1 MCARFLFSRSCKIKT
16 GAQLIRDRGPGV
28 AVLPSL
34 SSAHWPPDA
43 YRRRELPERVLQFGT
58 GMLLRALCAT
68 AVDAANRAGRFNGR
82 VLVVQS
88 TPHGTAPALNAQ
100 DGLFTL
106 VERGLQHG
114 APVERA
120 RLIGAVSRALI
131 ADQQWRAVRE
141 AVTQPELQVIVSN
154 VTEAGFRLDDD
165 APAPSAAGGDGAP
178 PAGFPAKLT
187 DVLHARFARLPD
199 GPPVYVIPTELVP
212 DNGARLAAMVDRVAA
227 RAPDAQRFRD
237 WLARQVCFCSSL
249 VDRITTGAPAAR
261 ERATLETRLGYAD
274 ALLTVAEPYSL
285 WAIEGDPDALRA
297 AFAVDRIDGAPEGV
311 VFASDIGMYAER
323 KLRLLNGAHTALAPL
338 ALLAGVRTVREAA
351 EHPRLGP
358 FMQRLL
364 FDELVPGT
372 ALPAPQA
379 QEFAA
384 SVLERF
390 RNPWLEHE
398 WRVIATNQTAKMRV
412 RVVPVI
418 ERLTAGRGKAPLAL
432 ALACAAHLRFLRP
445 FSGASG
451 WWRGATYPIVDA
463 DLALVARHWQAVL
476 PDATTQPA
484 AAPTPPAALERLV
497 ARALADP
504 ALWGSSLA
512 QVPGLLEACSHSL
525 IVLER
530 DGVEAALSHD

>member
-1 MCARFLFSRSCKIKT
+1 MTVA
-16 GAQLIRDRGPGV
+16 PGV

-34 SSAHWPPDA
+34 SSAHWPSDA
-43 YRRRELPERVLQFGT
+43 YRRQELPERVLQFGT
-58 GMLLRALCAT
+58 GMLLRAVCAT
-68 AVDAANRAGRFNGR
+68 AVDAANRAARCNGR

-88 TPHGTAPALNAQ
+88 TPHGTAAALNAQ

-106 VERGLQHG
+106 VERGLQNG
-114 APVERA
+114 AAVERT
-120 RLIGAVSRALI
+120 RLIGAVSRALV
-131 ADQQWRAVRE
+131 ADTQWRAVRE

-154 VTEAGFRLDDD
+154 VTEAGFRPDDD
-165 APAPSAAGGDGAP
+165 APAEAPPGDGGAP
-178 PAGFPAKLT
+178 ASFPGKLT

-237 WLARQVCFCSSL
+237 WIAGRVRFCASL

-261 ERATLETRLGYAD
+261 ERDALETRLGYAD
-274 ALLTVAEPYSL
+274 ALLTVAEPYSF
-285 WAIEGDPDALRA
+285 WAIEGDPAALRG
-297 AFAVDRIDGAPEGV
+297 AFAIDGSPAGGGGV
-311 VFASDIGMYAER
+311 VFAPDIGMYAER

-338 ALLAGVRTVREAA
+338 ALLAGVRTVREAT

-358 FMQRLL
+358 FLRRVL

-372 ALPAPQA
+372 ALPAPEA
-379 QEFAA
+379 QQFAT

-412 RVVPVI
+412 RVAPAI
-418 ERLTAGRGKAPLAL
+418 ERFAASRRGGGEPPLAL
-432 ALACAAHLRFLRP
+432 ALACAAHLRYLRV
-445 FSGASG
+445 FSGATG
-451 WWRGATYPIVDA
+451 CWHGATYPIVDA

-476 PDATTQPA
+476 PDPAMQPA
-484 AAPTPPAALERLV
+484 PAAVLERLV

-504 ALWGSSLA
+504 ALWSPTPPPARVSGF
-512 QVPGLLEACSHSL
+512 VEACTRSL
-525 IVLER
+525 IALER

>member
-1 MCARFLFSRSCKIKT
+1 
-16 GAQLIRDRGPGV
+16 V

-34 SSAHWPPDA
+34 SSAHWPSDA

-58 GMLLRALCAT
+58 GMLLRAICA
-68 AVDAANRAGRFNGR
+68 ASVDAANRAGRFNGR

-88 TPHGTAPALNAQ
+88 TPHGTAPALHAQ

-106 VERGLQHG
+106 VERGLCSG
-114 APVERA
+114 APVERT
-120 RLIGAVSRALI
+120 RLVGAVSRALV
-131 ADQQWRAVRE
+131 AEAQWRAVRE

-154 VTEAGFRLDDD
+154 VTEAGFRLDD
-165 APAPSAAGGDGAP
+165 AVSWSADDGAAP
-178 PAGFPAKLT
+178 PSFPAKLT

-227 RAPDAQRFRD
+227 GAPDAQRFCD
-237 WLARQVCFCSSL
+237 WLARRVRFCSSL
-249 VDRITTGAPAAR
+249 VDRITTGAPAER
-261 ERATLETRLGYAD
+261 ERAALEARLGYAD
-274 ALLTVAEPYSL
+274 ALLTVAEPYSF

-297 AFAVDRIDGAPEGV
+297 AFAIDGSPENV
-311 VFASDIGMYAER
+311 VFAPDIGMYAER

-338 ALLAGVRTVREAA
+338 ALLAGARTVREAA
-351 EHPRLGP
+351 EDPRLGP
-358 FMQRLL
+358 FLRRVL

-398 WRVIATNQTAKMRV
+398 WRVIATNQTAKMRL
-412 RVVPVI
+412 RVAPAI
-418 ERLTAGRGKAPLAL
+418 ERFTAGRGGGEAPLGL
-432 ALACAAHLRFLRP
+432 ALACAAHLRYLRA
-445 FSGASG
+445 FSGATG

-476 PDATTQPA
+476 PDTATQPA
-484 AAPTPPAALERLV
+484 PPAALERLV

-504 ALWGSSLA
+504 ALWGTSLA
-512 QVPGLLEACSHSL
+512 QVPGFLGACRRSL
-525 IVLER
+525 VLLER
-530 DGVEAALSHD
+530 DGVDAALSHD